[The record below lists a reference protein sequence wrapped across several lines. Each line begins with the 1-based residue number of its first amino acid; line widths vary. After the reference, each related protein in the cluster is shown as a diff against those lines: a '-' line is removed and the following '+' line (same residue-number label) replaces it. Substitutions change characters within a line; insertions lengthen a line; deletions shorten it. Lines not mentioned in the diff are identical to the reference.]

1 MIPMRP
7 DLKSNP
13 PRARVLCVRV
23 ACLLAVCASGPA
35 VAARGDQ
42 KPSPFRA
49 ARLEVYPPSLALE
62 GPRDARRVLV
72 TGIAADGTRIDLSN
86 EARFVAP
93 KDAGVRFDAQGGAHG
108 TRDGAFTARV
118 EAGGTSVD
126 LPIMVKN
133 AARPKP
139 VSFVREVMPALSRIG
154 CNAGTCHGSAKGKK
168 GFKLSL
174 RGYDLAWDYEQFVDD
189 LAGRR
194 FNRAAPDQSLML
206 LKPTMGVPHEGG
218 RVLEPESPR
227 YELIRTWIAEGVN
240 SDVAST
246 PRAASIEVY
255 PKSTNLD
262 REGRLQ
268 QLLVIAKYPDG
279 TDRDV
284 TEDAIFSSS
293 VPDVATVSPAG
304 VVTSVR
310 RGEASILVRYE
321 GAFAVDNVLVMG
333 DRTGFAWAPQPELNE
348 IDRLVDAK
356 LQKIKV
362 NAAPLCTDA
371 EFLRRVS
378 FDLTGLPPTPERVR
392 SFLADGTDSRTKRE
406 RVVDELIG
414 SPAFVSHW
422 THKWADLL
430 EVNRK
435 FLGDKATWAFLR
447 WIERAV
453 WTNMPYDQMVRS
465 VVVAEGSSFDNPPV
479 NYYRTS
485 REPSVALENATQLFL
500 GVRFS
505 CNKCHDHPFEKWTQG
520 QYYGMAAFWAQVGMK
535 PGALSDEQVVFDRNQ
550 GEVTHPRDGRVM
562 TPTFPYQFTR
572 ASGSKAKADSSRREQ
587 LADWLTAP
595 ENPFFARS
603 IVNRVWSY
611 FLGRGIIDPVD
622 DIRSSNPA
630 SNPELLDM
638 LERDFL
644 AHSFDLRHLMR
655 TIARSRT
662 YQASIATT
670 KWNVDDLANF
680 SHATPRRLTAE
691 ELLDA
696 IDVATGREP
705 RFAGVPAGFRAEQ
718 LPDSQVAGGGFL
730 DLFGRPPRESPC
742 ECERSSEVSLGQAL
756 NLVNGPTIAEALIDP
771 AGRVATFLKSKPDDA
786 KIVEEMYL
794 AALSRR
800 PNPVEIEKGKAYLA
814 ASTSKA
820 EGAQDLLWALMNSPS
835 FLFNR

>member
-1 MIPMRP
+1 
-7 DLKSNP
+7 
-13 PRARVLCVRV
+13 
-23 ACLLAVCASGPA
+23 
-35 VAARGDQ
+35 
-42 KPSPFRA
+42 
-49 ARLEVYPPSLALE
+49 
-62 GPRDARRVLV
+62 
-72 TGIAADGTRIDLSN
+72 
-86 EARFVAP
+86 
-93 KDAGVRFDAQGGAHG
+93 
-108 TRDGAFTARV
+108 
-118 EAGGTSVD
+118 
-126 LPIMVKN
+126 
-133 AARPKP
+133 
-139 VSFVREVMPALSRIG
+139 
-154 CNAGTCHGSAKGKK
+154 GTCHGSAKGKK

-406 RVVDELIG
+406 RVIDELIG

-505 CNKCHDHPFEKWTQG
+505 CNKCHD
-520 QYYGMAAFWAQVGMK
+520 
-535 PGALSDEQVVFDRNQ
+535 
-550 GEVTHPRDGRVM
+550 
-562 TPTFPYQFTR
+562 
-572 ASGSKAKADSSRREQ
+572 
-587 LADWLTAP
+587 
-595 ENPFFARS
+595 
-603 IVNRVWSY
+603 
-611 FLGRGIIDPVD
+611 
-622 DIRSSNPA
+622 
-630 SNPELLDM
+630 
-638 LERDFL
+638 
-644 AHSFDLRHLMR
+644 
-655 TIARSRT
+655 
-662 YQASIATT
+662 
-670 KWNVDDLANF
+670 
-680 SHATPRRLTAE
+680 
-691 ELLDA
+691 
-696 IDVATGREP
+696 
-705 RFAGVPAGFRAEQ
+705 
-718 LPDSQVAGGGFL
+718 
-730 DLFGRPPRESPC
+730 
-742 ECERSSEVSLGQAL
+742 
-756 NLVNGPTIAEALIDP
+756 
-771 AGRVATFLKSKPDDA
+771 
-786 KIVEEMYL
+786 
-794 AALSRR
+794 
-800 PNPVEIEKGKAYLA
+800 
-814 ASTSKA
+814 
-820 EGAQDLLWALMNSPS
+820 
-835 FLFNR
+835 